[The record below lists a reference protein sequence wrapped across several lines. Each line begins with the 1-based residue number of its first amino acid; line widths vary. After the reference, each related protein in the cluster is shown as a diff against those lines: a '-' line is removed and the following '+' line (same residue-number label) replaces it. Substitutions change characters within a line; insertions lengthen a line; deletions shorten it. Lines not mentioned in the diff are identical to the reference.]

1 MPLEGA
7 VRMTRR
13 PVWKWLLVAGAIVIG
28 VLLVTV
34 GPTACYLS
42 RGAWE
47 EAKILSRRKPIAAI
61 LADPATS
68 PEVKA
73 KLRIVEAARRFARD
87 SLGLNTGQ
95 SFTTYSHVEHD
106 TLVLVLSAAYQ
117 DKLVPYTWW
126 FPIVGRVPYK
136 GYFDFAAGRS
146 AAAEMESRGFDVYL
160 RPSAAFSTLGFFND
174 PLLNTTLSADSLDL
188 ANTVIHELTHN
199 TYYAPGSVPFNES
212 FASFVGARGAA
223 ALFRSRGDS
232 ASAAR
237 VDARW
242 RDDKMLG
249 AFWATLSRT
258 LDSAFKAHP
267 TDRTARVAARASIY
281 AAARAT
287 LVDSIAPRLITIS
300 PLYGPRVRLDNA
312 ALLARRV
319 YGSGL
324 DSFDSLWARNRYD
337 LRATIREIIAVAKRN
352 PGDPF
357 RAVLNA
363 SKVIQTQSP

>member
-1 MPLEGA
+1 ML
-7 VRMTRR
+7 
-13 PVWKWLLVAGAIVIG
+13 KWV
-28 VLLVTV
+28 LVTGAMVLGALLIMV

-47 EAKILSRRKPIAAI
+47 EAKILSRRKPISAM
-61 LADPATS
+61 LADPRTA
-68 PEVKA
+68 PELKA
-73 KLRIVEAARRFARD
+73 KLTVVEAARRFAHD

-95 SFTTYSHVEHD
+95 SFTTYSYVEHD
-106 TLVLVLSAAYQ
+106 TLVLVLSAAYR
-117 DKLVPYTWW
+117 DELIPYTWW

-136 GYFDFAAGRS
+136 GYFDFAAGQR
-146 AAAEMESRGFDVYL
+146 AAADLKSQGFDVEI

-174 PLLNTTLSADSLDL
+174 PLLNTALRADSLDL
-188 ANTVIHELTHN
+188 ANTVIHEVTHN

-232 ASAAR
+232 AAAAR

-242 RDDKMLG
+242 QDDKLLG
-249 AFWATLSRT
+249 AFWASLSHT

-267 TDRTARVAARASIY
+267 TDRAARL
-281 AAARAT
+281 AAREVIYGAARMT
-287 LVDSIAPRLITIS
+287 LVDSIAPRLTTIS
-300 PLYGPRVRLDNA
+300 PLYAQRVRLDNA

-324 DSFDSLWARNRYD
+324 DSFDSLWVQNGRD
-337 LRATIREIIAVAKRN
+337 LRATIVQIIALAKRD
-352 PGDPF
+352 PKDPF
-357 RAVLNA
+357 GAVKRANRT
-363 SKVIQTQSP
+363 IRPQSP